1 MFRRVATGKGLVA
14 VGVTAVAL
22 VAGGGSLSAQESA
35 TLKIGVF
42 NADRIM
48 SESQAGQQA
57 LALFSQLRDQRVGEL
72 QSQQDEINNLRQQG
86 LAANP
91 SSPQAAQLQRQLED
105 RMLQLNRLQ
114 EDVQQELANRQNELT
129 GEITQRVGEIIE
141 TMGLEE
147 GYTLIFNSIQSGLVF
162 VDPSM
167 DITPDIIGRLDAS
180 SPAGGL

>member
-1 MFRRVATGKGLVA
+1 MLHRVASGERLLA

-35 TLKIGVF
+35 ATKFGVF
-42 NADRIM
+42 NADRVM
-48 SESQAGQQA
+48 AESQAGQQA
-57 LALFSQLRDQRVGEL
+57 LALFSQLRDQRVSEL

-86 LAANP
+86 LAADPN
-91 SSPQAAQLQRQLED
+91 SPQAAQLQRQLED

-114 EDVQQELANRQNELT
+114 EDVQQELGNRQNELT
-129 GEITQRVGEIIE
+129 GEITVRVGQIID
-141 TMGLEE
+141 TLGQEE

-167 DITPDIIGRLDAS
+167 DITLEIIRRLDAAN
-180 SPAGGL
+180 PAGGL

>member
-1 MFRRVATGKGLVA
+1 MLRRVASGKNLLA

-22 VAGGGSLSAQESA
+22 VAGDGSLSAQESA
-35 TLKIGVF
+35 ATKFGVF

-48 SESQAGQQA
+48 AESEAGRQA

-86 LAANP
+86 LAAVP
-91 SSPQAAQLQRQLED
+91 GSPQAAQLQRQLED

-114 EDVQQELANRQNELT
+114 EDVQQELGTRQNELT
-129 GEITQRVGEIIE
+129 GEITLRVGQIIE
-141 TMGLEE
+141 TLGQEE

-167 DITPDIIGRLDAS
+167 DITPEIIRRLDAA
-180 SPAGGL
+180 SPTGGL